1 MTKTLKLSA
10 LLFLSLFLSGL
21 CAHAQDLSIQGDTIR
36 VSSSAYPMLKF
47 MGEVRDY
54 NTLCGDY
61 KLVPGDNTITIRPAT
76 SKPVKVCLL
85 IVSEGSKN
93 SPRQHQ
99 FVILYDKETNPAKL
113 IHDYSTKD
121 LMEER
126 IAYLKNL
133 KNGGS
138 QAQSASDS
146 KNDAGDSKKEKK
158 KKRHHKKDKNDS
170 DSQQQATEQTAK
182 SDPSEHPDS
191 SPSNI
196 QTPTASNTSSGSE
209 SGSDAST
216 QQGDV
221 FNVSDIPEE
230 QIKGR
235 VKQKINAFY
244 RVCENLCEKVDVDGS
259 IKYGMKLF
267 DNNEDAIV
275 ATSSSNSKDVKPQ
288 KIRQYFIHL
297 SQLNYKRV
305 EMTAS
310 EIKFVSNFHKG
321 PDGKWHASAVII
333 QDFKGYKDYNI
344 LAYKDQTTKT
354 VDIIISLIEEVR
366 EGKTIRKF
374 DIFLGNISVTNVAS

>member
-1 MTKTLKLSA
+1 MTHKISA
-10 LLFLSLFLSGL
+10 LFCSTLMLAGFAAG
-21 CAHAQDLSIQGDTIR
+21 AQDLSIKDDTIR
-36 VSSSAYPMLKF
+36 VSSSAYPLLRF
-47 MGEVRDY
+47 MGEIRDY

-61 KLVPGDNTITIRPAT
+61 KLVPGSTTITIRPAT
-76 SKPVKVCLL
+76 SRPVKVCRL

-99 FVILYDKETNPAKL
+99 FILLFDKETDPANI

-121 LMEER
+121 LMESR
-126 IAYLKNL
+126 IAYLEKTRGAQ
-133 KNGGS
+133 GGS
-138 QAQSASDS
+138 IASASDDEGS
-146 KNDAGDSKKEKK
+146 RKDK
-158 KKRHHKKDKNDS
+158 KKRHHKRGKHDDEEA
-170 DSQQQATEQTAK
+170 QQPARQAKAESPEQPA
-182 SDPSEHPDS
+182 
-191 SPSNI
+191 N
-196 QTPTASNTSSGSE
+196 TASSVSTEGSSTAAGSESSGS
-209 SGSDAST
+209 ST
-216 QQGDV
+216 GAEQGEA
-221 FNVSDIPEE
+221 FAISDIPEE
-230 QIKGR
+230 QIKAR

-244 RVCENLCEKVDVDGS
+244 RVCENLCAKIDVDGT

-267 DNNEDAIV
+267 DNNEDVIV
-275 ATSSSNSKDVKPQ
+275 ATTSSRSNAVRPQ

-354 VDIIISLIEEVR
+354 VDITISLIEEVR